1 MTAGSSQLSDSGAD
15 RNSKSKIEKRVTQG
29 QVTWTGPITL
39 VAARTFLLV
48 VVQGL
53 VAVVYA
59 LRHHPS
65 PWQAAAPWW
74 SIYGTLVDIGCLLLM
89 TQFTRAE
96 GIRIRDLI
104 GKVRLRRGRDI
115 FAGIGYY
122 LLIFPC
128 FLGGSILSS
137 LLVYGSIGPHL
148 APGQLY
154 GRALPF
160 WAVVYTLSLWW
171 IIWAPTEETTY
182 QAYVLPRLEAL
193 FERPWIPVMVV
204 AFWWTLQHSALPLI
218 FDWRYI
224 VWRFGSFAPGV
235 FVTIM
240 IYRKTR
246 RLPPLIVAHWP
257 MDIAAAAFTVKF

>member
-1 MTAGSSQLSDSGAD
+1 MAVGSSQLAGSGAGG
-15 RNSKSKIEKRVTQG
+15 NSKSEIEKRVAQG
-29 QVTWTGPITL
+29 QVTWTGPMT
-39 VAARTFLLV
+39 VVVARTFLLV
-48 VVQGL
+48 IAQAL

-89 TQFTRAE
+89 ARLTRAE

-104 GKVRLRRGRDI
+104 GKAHLRRGRDV
-115 FAGIGYY
+115 FLGLGYY

-128 FLGGSILSS
+128 FLGGSMLSS

-160 WAVVYTLSLWW
+160 WALLYTLSVWW
-171 IIWAPTEETTY
+171 MIWSPTEETTY
-182 QAYVLPRLEAL
+182 QGYVLPRLEAL
-193 FERPWIPVMVV
+193 FGRQWAPVVV
-204 AFWWTLQHSALPLI
+204 VGFWWTLQHSALPLI
-218 FDWRYI
+218 LDWRYI
-224 VWRFGSFAPGV
+224 VWRFGSFVPGV

-240 IYRKTR
+240 IYRRTR
-246 RLPPLIVAHWP
+246 RLPPLIIAHWP
-257 MDIAAAAFTVKF
+257 MDIAAAIFTVKF